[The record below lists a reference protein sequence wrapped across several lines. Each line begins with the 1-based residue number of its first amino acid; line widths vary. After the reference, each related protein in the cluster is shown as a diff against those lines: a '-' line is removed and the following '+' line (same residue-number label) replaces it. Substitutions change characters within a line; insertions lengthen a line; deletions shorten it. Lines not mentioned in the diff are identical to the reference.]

1 MFVLHHCCDKMFISN
16 PCRQLEMGF
25 LCFPH
30 CVVVGR
36 KQQNDDLMV
45 EICAL
50 SFNLNINT
58 SITAIS
64 PEEDSF
70 EFIQLF
76 SSGHQV
82 QLLQTKRGRQ
92 CNQIRLLIEVAV
104 CDSFFYLVH
113 RSNLVVFQSRE
124 RNERKCIFDYV
135 FDHI

>member
-1 MFVLHHCCDKMFISN
+1 MLALHQCCDKMFILCSN
-16 PCRQLEMGF
+16 PRRKLEMGF
-25 LCFPH
+25 LCFRTH
-30 CVVVGR
+30 VGNTALCALVGR
-36 KQQNDDLMV
+36 KQQHDDLMV

-92 CNQIRLLIEVAV
+92 CNQISLLIEVAV
-104 CDSFFYLVH
+104 CDSFFILYIILI
-113 RSNLVVFQSRE
+113 SWCLSQG
-124 RNERKCIFDYV
+124 K
-135 FDHI
+135 